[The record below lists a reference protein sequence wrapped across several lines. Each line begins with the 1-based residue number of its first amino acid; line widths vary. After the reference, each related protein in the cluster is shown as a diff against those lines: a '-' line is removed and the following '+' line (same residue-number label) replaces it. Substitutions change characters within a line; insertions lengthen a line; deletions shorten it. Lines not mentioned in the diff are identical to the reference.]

1 MSVKTVDELKDSLKE
16 GVADTKSAVKSAV
29 VEMAEKIEDVL
40 EDASYEGRHM
50 KKKVQAELVK
60 RWRQVDEAGRENAFV
75 MAVGALGVGIL
86 IGYLIG
92 RDRD

>member
-1 MSVKTVDELKDSLKE
+1 MSVKSVDELKDSLRE
-16 GVADTKSAVKSAV
+16 GVADTSSKVRGAV
-29 VEMAEKIEDVL
+29 VDMAEKIEDVL
-40 EDASYEGRHM
+40 EDAKYEGRHM

-60 RWRQVDEAGRENAFV
+60 RWKQVDETGRENAFV

-86 IGYLIG
+86 IGYLIA